1 MLKLEPQVQ
10 LLQASPSRV
19 PYRSDASLDE
29 LPLSQQVRQDVQH
42 PEPPRGQ
49 LREHALQYRVLRQS
63 SLEQQAPRHQ

>member
-29 LPLSQQVRQDVQH
+29 LPSHQQVRQDVQQ
-42 PEPPRGQ
+42 PEPSRGQ
-49 LREHALQYRVLRQS
+49 LREHAPQHRALRQS